1 MSGNWMQNAQGS
13 SAQGNN
19 TCSWFQSAAA
29 LLCIYPGVFQL
40 WVSGAARGGRRAGL
54 GQGCMRSPCTVPAVP
69 HCSGGTQPRMGKLM
83 NS

>member
-19 TCSWFQSAAA
+19 TCSWFQPAAA

-40 WVSGAARGGRRAGL
+40 WVSGSARGGRRAGL
-54 GQGCMRSPCTVPAVP
+54 GQGCMRSPCTVLAVP